1 MIIILMHVLL
11 SNFRYQHHLL
21 PPNSSRNSQR
31 TSIQDDPLPPPP
43 PPDPIYE
50 ELCQNT
56 LVSNQTPKQKSIRVS
71 FNAVNENSLSE
82 EDDEEFLKPVAD
94 EGKNLSSKSLN
105 SVTESDGY
113 LTPKSV
119 KKQRSGSQ
127 DDEYLRPT
135 FNQMSRINSRD
146 LSPPPNDPPP
156 IPMQS
161 YSPLRKQSE

>member
-1 MIIILMHVLL
+1 MNEQRAQSPHWPSQ
-11 SNFRYQHHLL
+11 SNLAMSCL
-21 PPNSSRNSQR
+21 P
-31 TSIQDDPLPPPP
+31 
-43 PPDPIYE
+43 
-50 ELCQNT
+50 
-56 LVSNQTPKQKSIRVS
+56 
-71 FNAVNENSLSE
+71 
-82 EDDEEFLKPVAD
+82 
-94 EGKNLSSKSLN
+94 
-105 SVTESDGY
+105 
-113 LTPKSV
+113 